1 MWGDLFS
8 SREGWSAVAMGA
20 ERGQGASL
28 QVEMVCLDELVP
40 GDDLYRRIDG
50 LVDWGFVRPAAA
62 SYYAEGVGRPSLD
75 PVVLVKLMLAGALEG
90 VGSMRELL
98 RVCSLRVDLR
108 RFLGYGLGERLPV
121 HQTVSDAYSRRFLDG
136 ALFETLFARTV
147 ALCREHGLLEGTH
160 LSVDGFHLEANA
172 ALQSL
177 RASMHALAV
186 AEPGSEGTPGACR
199 ELREGQPEAVEG
211 SAGLAPA
218 EGPAARLRL
227 AGPGDPP
234 AGKPPGPLNE
244 RLRSRTDPDA
254 RLRRKPSER
263 VHLVYRA
270 QVAIDP
276 KRRCVVACLAERA
289 DGFEGDGAAPLLD
302 RARFHLPWLRSFAAD
317 AGYAAQRVWE
327 DAQQRGLEAF
337 LPPQP
342 HMLPDPTRTPRTRTE
357 ELAGQARKR
366 CSSPAGRQA
375 ARRRLSDAEGVI
387 GEGKLRHGLSRAR
400 CRGLPLVEIQVTLGC
415 AAINLKRLATHAAA
429 PAGTAAENA
438 KAAENSPRPSTNT
451 PSAAAADTPADRE
464 HEQKTPSTLIWTF
477 TINLN

>member
-1 MWGDLFS
+1 MV
-8 SREGWSAVAMGA
+8 VAMGS
-20 ERGQGASL
+20 ERGQGVTM
-28 QVEMVCLDELVP
+28 QVEMVSIDQLVP
-40 GDDLYRRIDG
+40 EDDLYRRIDV

-98 RVCSLRVDLR
+98 RVCSLRLDLR

-160 LSVDGFHLEANA
+160 LSLDGFHLEANA

-177 RASMHALAV
+177 RASMHALA
-186 AEPGSEGTPGACR
+186 APEPGSAPSGCR
-199 ELREGQPEAVEG
+199 ELGQRQPQEAAAEG
-211 SAGLAPA
+211 SAPA
-218 EGPAARLRL
+218 DVPAARLRL
-227 AGPGDPP
+227 AEPGDPP

-244 RLRSRTDPDA
+244 RLRSRSDPDA

-270 QVAIDP
+270 QVAVDP
-276 KRRCVVACLAERA
+276 KRRCVVACLAEHA

-302 RARFHLPWLRSFAAD
+302 RARFHLPQLRSFAAD
-317 AGYAAQRVWE
+317 AGSAAQRVWE

-342 HMLPDPTRTPRTRTE
+342 HMLPDPKREPRTRSE
-357 ELAGQARKR
+357 ALAGQARRR

-375 ARRRLSDAEGVI
+375 ARRRLADAEGVI

-415 AAINLKRLATHAAA
+415 AAINLKRLARHAPAPATGSAAA
-429 PAGTAAENA
+429 NA
-438 KAAENSPRPSTNT
+438 KAAANSPNPAANT
-451 PSAAAADTPADRE
+451 PSAAAANTPADRE
-464 HEQKTPSTLIWTF
+464 HEHKTPSALTWTI

>member
-1 MWGDLFS
+1 M
-8 SREGWSAVAMGA
+8 AMGA
-20 ERGQGASL
+20 ERGQAATL
-28 QVEMVCLDELVP
+28 QVEMVSVDELVA
-40 GDDLYRRIDG
+40 GDDLYRRIDA
-50 LVDWGFVRPAAA
+50 LVDWGFVRPAAV

-98 RVCSLRVDLR
+98 RVCSLRMDLR

-177 RASMHALAV
+177 RASMHALAEP
-186 AEPGSEGTPGACR
+186 EPGSEGTPGACQ
-199 ELREGQPEAVEG
+199 ELTEQQQPAAAQG

-218 EGPAARLRL
+218 DAPVARLRL
-227 AGPGDPP
+227 AEPGDLP
-234 AGKPPGPLNE
+234 AGKRPLPLNE

-270 QVAIDP
+270 QVAVDP

-302 RARFHLPWLRSFAAD
+302 RARFHLPRLRSFAAD

-327 DAQQRGLEAF
+327 DAQLRGLEAF

-342 HMLPDPTRTPRTRTE
+342 HMLPDPKRAPRTPTE
-357 ELAGQARKR
+357 ALAGQARRR

-375 ARRRLSDAEGVI
+375 ARRRLADAEGVI
-387 GEGKLRHGLSRAR
+387 GEVKLRHGLSRAR

-415 AAINLKRLATHAAA
+415 AAINLKRLATHAAT
-429 PAGTAAENA
+429 PATGRRGDDHGPSNAVCRGLCVLGAAA
-438 KAAENSPRPSTNT
+438 NT
-451 PSAAAADTPADRE
+451 PPDRE
-464 HEQKTPSTLIWTF
+464 HEHKYPSTLTWTI